1 MSNANQNSYGKS
13 VVLASFLAIF
23 VLFAYRSVFAI
34 LKGALQ
40 AEMGWTG
47 AQTTL
52 GFSINMTVYA
62 ISAFISGML
71 LDKFGTKLTF
81 IIAAIFGCL
90 GFAVTGTAYSIPL
103 YFFAFG
109 VLGGICCGMLWVSST
124 ISVRKW
130 YIGGSY
136 AKAFGFAFA
145 GAPLGQLILTFIIKS
160 YLTSHPEASAWRT
173 CAFALGGM
181 TLVFMLVAAFFAK
194 KGPEAYGMQPAGAAP
209 AGAGGASKPAA
220 PEYVWSIGQ
229 AFSRYPLWAG
239 IFCLLFSMVAEFLI
253 WSQIVSYWTMDLKLD
268 LSTAANLYM
277 VIGFC
282 GIFTMP
288 ILGAVADKVV
298 GIMGNEP
305 KGRKTMLFLAP
316 LVGAVAVGMLFLQES
331 TGALAVGVFAC
342 VLFAIYWA
350 VVPGGTVGYVG
361 SIYGRKTLGKIWGLA
376 TLLVMGSGPFI
387 GSFLGGYLKDAT
399 GTYRASLMIAAGAFI
414 LSSLFALSMPK
425 SITPPAEK
433 SGQ

>member
-1 MSNANQNSYGKS
+1 MSNANQGSYGKS
-13 VVLASFLAIF
+13 VVFASFLAIF
-23 VLFAYRSVFAI
+23 VLFAYRSIFAI
-34 LKGALQ
+34 LKGPMQ

-47 AQTTL
+47 AQTSL
-52 GFSINMTVYA
+52 GFSIMMTVYA
-62 ISAFISGML
+62 IAAFISGML

-81 IIAAIFGCL
+81 TIAAVFGCL
-90 GFAVTGTAYSIPL
+90 GFVVTGTVYSIPL

-109 VLGGICCGMLWVSST
+109 VLGGVCCGMLWVSST

-130 YIGGSY
+130 YIGNSY

-160 YLTSHPEASAWRT
+160 YLASHQEASAWRT

-181 TLVFMLVAAFFAK
+181 TLVLMLIAAFFAK
-194 KGPEAYGMQPAGAAP
+194 KGPESYGMQPKGAAPLSAGAAR
-209 AGAGGASKPAA
+209 AAA
-220 PEYVWSIGQ
+220 PEYLWSLGQ
-229 AFSRYPLWAG
+229 AFSSYPLWAG
-239 IFCLLFSMVAEFLI
+239 IFCLFFSMIAEFLI
-253 WSQIVSYWTMDLKLD
+253 WTQIVSYWIMDLKLEA
-268 LSTAANLYM
+268 STAANMYM

-288 ILGAVADKVV
+288 LLGALADKVV
-298 GIMGNEP
+298 VWSGNEP
-305 KGRKTMLFLAP
+305 KGRKTMLFGAP
-316 LVGAVAVGMLFLQES
+316 LVGAIAVALLFVQES
-331 TGALAVGVFAC
+331 TGALAVGVIAC

-361 SIYGRKTLGKIWGLA
+361 SIYGRRTLGKIWGLA

-399 GTYRASLMIAAGAFI
+399 GNYRASLMIAGGSFI
-414 LSSLFALSMPK
+414 LSALFALSMPK
-425 SITPPAEK
+425 SIKTPEEK
-433 SGQ
+433 AQR

>member
-1 MSNANQNSYGKS
+1 
-13 VVLASFLAIF
+13 
-23 VLFAYRSVFAI
+23 
-34 LKGALQ
+34 
-40 AEMGWTG
+40 
-47 AQTTL
+47 
-52 GFSINMTVYA
+52 
-62 ISAFISGML
+62 
-71 LDKFGTKLTF
+71 
-81 IIAAIFGCL
+81 
-90 GFAVTGTAYSIPL
+90 
-103 YFFAFG
+103 
-109 VLGGICCGMLWVSST
+109 
-124 ISVRKW
+124 
-130 YIGGSY
+130 
-136 AKAFGFAFA
+136 
-145 GAPLGQLILTFIIKS
+145 
-160 YLTSHPEASAWRT
+160 
-173 CAFALGGM
+173 
-181 TLVFMLVAAFFAK
+181 
-194 KGPEAYGMQPAGAAP
+194 
-209 AGAGGASKPAA
+209 
-220 PEYVWSIGQ
+220 
-229 AFSRYPLWAG
+229 
-239 IFCLLFSMVAEFLI
+239 
-253 WSQIVSYWTMDLKLD
+253 
-268 LSTAANLYM
+268 M

>member
-1 MSNANQNSYGKS
+1 MSNTNQGSYGKS
-13 VVLASFLAIF
+13 VVFASFLAIF
-23 VLFAYRSVFAI
+23 VLFAYRSIFAI
-34 LKGALQ
+34 LKGPLQ

-62 ISAFISGML
+62 IAAFISGML

-81 IIAAIFGCL
+81 TIAAIFGCL
-90 GFAVTGTAYSIPL
+90 GFTVTGTAYSIPL

-109 VLGGICCGMLWVSST
+109 VLGGVCCGMLWVSST

-130 YIGGSY
+130 FVGNSY

-160 YLTSHPEASAWRT
+160 YLASHPEASAWRI

-181 TLVFMLVAAFFAK
+181 TLVLMLLAAFFAK
-194 KGPEAYGMQPAGAAP
+194 KGPESYGMQPAGVAAS
-209 AGAGGASKPAA
+209 ASGAAKPAA
-220 PEYVWSIGQ
+220 PEYVWGLGE

-253 WSQIVSYWTMDLKLD
+253 WTQIVSYWIMDLKIEA
-268 LSTAANLYM
+268 STAANMYM

-288 ILGAVADKVV
+288 LLGALADKVV
-298 GIMGNEP
+298 VIMGNEP
-305 KGRKTMLFLAP
+305 KGRKTMLFCAP
-316 LVGAVAVGMLFLQES
+316 LVGAVAVLLLFVQES
-331 TGALAVGVFAC
+331 TGALAVGVIAC

-399 GTYRASLMIAAGAFI
+399 GNYRASLMIAGGSFV
-414 LSSLFALSMPK
+414 LSALFALSMPK
-425 SITPPAEK
+425 SIKTPAEK